1 MRKIRKI
8 EKKSNQSKRLKGIC
22 EIKLVFAPNPEL
34 TNGYGKIGENEKVA
48 CDNTADNGCHSITFR
63 ETDNF
68 PFSQCV
74 VFCLLPIKVES
85 QRKAEEDFSCVSKV

>member
-1 MRKIRKI
+1 MCEKNSQNW
-8 EKKSNQSKRLKGIC
+8 KKSNQSKRLKGIC
-22 EIKLVFAPNPEL
+22 EIKLVFAPNPEP
-34 TNGYGKIGENEKVA
+34 TDIEKSGENEKVA
-48 CDNTADNGCHSITFR
+48 CDNTTDNGCHSITFR